1 MISSTKRSIKREKS
15 NLAGVIQENFHK
27 FWWKKEGFLASNPY
41 IFLTIHFDYI
51 HVIPFLKAVGP
62 RKIMA
67 SKKWSDLTLPNLR
80 IHSPF
85 LHPNYSSRCNGNHP
99 KQSSW
104 CKQFLDL
111 KQSSR
116 CDQFW
121 FPCPSDA
128 TACGKSGQSVDY
140 CSYKRSP
147 LSAIRSRAKNGV
159 LLFCFGK

>member
-1 MISSTKRSIKREKS
+1 MYKARKEQSSKS
-15 NLAGVIQENFHK
+15 HSRKLSQILMKKGRFSGLKPIYLLNHS
-27 FWWKKEGFLASNPY
+27 FWLYTCHTFSESCVKKEDHG
-41 IFLTIHFDYI
+41 I
-51 HVIPFLKAVGP
+51 
-62 RKIMA
+62 
-67 SKKWSDLTLPNLR
+67 KKWYDLTLPNLR